1 MQPANLPCAPLRSSP
16 LLWHFD
22 MTRIAIA
29 CLVVF
34 TGISIAAVESAP
46 DESRAWRVDSLPW
59 QAAAPNGTQ
68 YALLEGV
75 RSRPNAIFSYAFFI
89 PAGTWDTPHWH
100 STSARVFVAKGALR
114 IGYGANFDRTAAKT
128 FPAGSYVVVPA
139 HAVHFDGA
147 DVDTVIVG
155 VATGIWSTTY
165 LDGSKPA
172 SAGTP
177 VR

>member
-1 MQPANLPCAPLRSSP
+1 MAPAKLAYSPLRSFP
-16 LLWHFD
+16 LLEHSD
-22 MTRIAIA
+22 MTRISIA

-34 TGISIAAVESAP
+34 TGISIAASESAP
-46 DESRAWRVDSLPW
+46 DDSNGWTVDSIPW
-59 QAAAPNGTQ
+59 QSAAPNGTR

-75 RSRPNAIFSYAFFI
+75 RNEPDSLFSYAFFI

-100 STSARVFVAKGALR
+100 STAARVFVAKGALR

-128 FPAGSYVVVPA
+128 YPAGSYVLVPA

-147 DVDTVIVG
+147 EVDTVIVG